1 MLVVDNS
8 GLKQNLGA
16 DQGLLMGML
25 APGTLS
31 TDNIGSHLNIGS
43 SMMGS
48 GVGGSTALSPTPSA
62 SSGAQRSS
70 LGGGK
75 PASSGD
81 VSVPVGSAGAVT
93 NLSGFTPQSMGSTS
107 DVNVS
112 HQGCPTPQIAGQAQS
127 FDPSTPGVVGG
138 FNSSDDAAMK
148 QLHASLGSLAPHM
161 SQAELAAL
169 ERRALLHKIAASQQM
184 RTPENIG
191 LKNSDSTNQLIQL
204 SMRGGT
210 GGPGAAGISM
220 SSNPSPPSG
229 RAQYQDMAAQMQLE
243 QLAQQQHHHHQLEEQ
258 QPQLQQNA
266 QQRHAQHQ
274 RQVQQQASQTPQSLQ
289 SQQNM
294 IQHQLQSQQQQ
305 TQQQLLRHQQLQAQ
319 NMNSHQQQQLQQQY
333 LNQQRQR
340 PQLQQH
346 STRQHGQPV
355 HRVSTGPAVADGSG
369 VDTGDMG
376 SLSGSGARPG
386 NGVSLSGEG
395 MSETALGNPA
405 AHSVAAPTLTSAVGA
420 GPDDPLLPGGP
431 PRAIMN
437 PGTTIA
443 GGCTSSINTGTTVI
457 GDGTT
462 SSTPG
467 SFAEE
472 PVWRGSLNVSSHQ
485 NNMLVPCVALKHSLA
500 GRSSIQSTESWPSSL
515 GCVPDVIKKQ
525 SDIQHYI
532 SDVASQWYVRFVPV
546 DNTGRQRD
554 IVQKLVQVLTL
565 KKMVFEIAC
574 NGGSGQ
580 GRGKLYLVGT
590 TLSHTGP
597 SLIGI
602 FRPDPPQRVDEV
614 ALMSSLI
621 GS

>member
-1 MLVVDNS
+1 MLGVDNS
-8 GLKQNLGA
+8 GLKQNLGG

-48 GVGGSTALSPTPSA
+48 GVGGSTAMSPTPSA
-62 SSGAQRSS
+62 SSGAQRNS

-81 VSVPVGSAGAVT
+81 VSLPVGSAGAVT
-93 NLSGFTPQSMGSTS
+93 NLGGFAPQSMGSAS
-107 DVNVS
+107 DVNAS
-112 HQGCPTPQIAGQAQS
+112 HQGGPTPQNAGQAQS
-127 FDPSTPGVVGG
+127 FGPSVPGVVSGL
-138 FNSSDDAAMK
+138 NPSDDAAMK

-184 RTPENIG
+184 RTPENMG

-204 SMRGGT
+204 SIRGGT

-220 SSNPSPPSG
+220 SSNPSPPSE
-229 RAQYQDMAAQMQLE
+229 RAQYQGMAPQIQLE
-243 QLAQQQHHHHQLEEQ
+243 QLSQQQHHHHQLDEQ
-258 QPQLQQNA
+258 QPQLQQNS
-266 QQRHAQHQ
+266 QHRHAQHQ
-274 RQVQQQASQTPQSLQ
+274 RQQHQQASQTPQSLQ

-294 IQHQLQSQQQQ
+294 IQHQHQSQQQQ
-305 TQQQLLRHQQLQAQ
+305 AQQQLLRHQQFQAQ

-346 STRQHGQPV
+346 SSRQQGQLV
-355 HRVSTGPAVADGSG
+355 HRVSTGLAVADGSS
-369 VDTGDMG
+369 VDTGGIG
-376 SLSGSGARPG
+376 SLSGSGRPG
-386 NGVSLSGEG
+386 NGLNLSGEG

-405 AHSVAAPTLTSAVGA
+405 SHSVAAPTLTSAVGA
-420 GPDDPLLPGGP
+420 GPSEPLLQGGP

-437 PGTTIA
+437 PSTTIS
-443 GGCTSSINTGTTVI
+443 GGGAPSTNTGTTVI
-457 GDGTT
+457 GDGTPG
-462 SSTPG
+462 STPG
-467 SFAEE
+467 GFAEE

-485 NNMLVPCVALKHSLA
+485 NNMLVPCVALKHNYA
-500 GRSSIQSTESWPSSL
+500 GRSTIQSTESWPSSL

-525 SDIQHYI
+525 SDIQHYL
-532 SDVASQWYVRFVPV
+532 SDVASQWYVRLVPV

-554 IVQKLVQVLTL
+554 IVLKLVQVLTL
-565 KKMVFEIAC
+565 KRMVFEITC
-574 NGGSGQ
+574 NEGSGQ

-590 TLSHTGP
+590 TLSHMGP

-614 ALMSSLI
+614 ALMNSLI